1 MISQHGV
8 WVYEAMGKIASICAV
23 GRDSQKVAAITKVH
37 TTSAWRKNG
46 FAEHLLRRVTQ
57 MYVFLTSSQAVT
69 FNLRAET
76 RRLFASG
83 KERVVLYVGYDNRA
97 MRVYDK
103 VGFVGL
109 LGQEKPDG
117 VEDVL
122 ELGFIGADKGHW

>member
-46 FAEHLLRRVTQ
+46 FAEHLLRHVTK
-57 MYVFLTSSQAVT
+57 M
-69 FNLRAET
+69 
-76 RRLFASG
+76 LFASG

-109 LGQEKPDG
+109 FEPEKPDG

-122 ELGFIGADKGHW
+122 EVGFTGADRGHW